1 MRFYEFSLTGQ
12 KIKNRR
18 GGVILMVR
26 DTAEN
31 TEEKEI
37 DLSSM
42 EISMSTIL
50 LGNSWQTWN

>member
-1 MRFYEFSLTGQ
+1 
-12 KIKNRR
+12 
-18 GGVILMVR
+18 MVR